1 MALTTQAD
9 LRRSRAELGRQ
20 GFRFALTGGF
30 VALVYV
36 GTTTLL
42 AEVIGLDFEASLAI
56 GFIVAITTHFTL
68 QRLFVWKHSSAFA
81 LPLHHQLVR
90 YLAMAGIQYG
100 ITAAVTATVPRGLGV
115 DPELV
120 YLPVVADSD
129 AYELRRLPLADLS
142 SRDRLGGRATAGAG
156 GA

>member
-56 GFIVAITTHFTL
+56 GYAVAIATHFTL
-68 QRLFVWKHSSAFA
+68 QRLFVWKHPSAFA

-90 YLAMAGIQYG
+90 YLAMAGFQYVV
-100 ITAAVTATVPRGLGV
+100 TAAADRNRAPRPRCRPRARVLARGSN
-115 DPELV
+115 
-120 YLPVVADSD
+120 SD

-142 SRDRLGGRATAGAG
+142 SHD
-156 GA
+156 

>member
-9 LRRSRAELGRQ
+9 VSNRSRAELGRQ
-20 GFRFALTGGF
+20 GFRFALAGGC

-42 AEVIGLDFEASLAI
+42 HEVTGLDFEAALAI
-56 GFIVAITTHFTL
+56 GFAVALATHFTL
-68 QRLFVWKHSSAFA
+68 QRLFVWKHPSAFA

-100 ITAAVTATVPRGLGV
+100 ITAAVTATVPRALGV

-120 YLPVVADSD
+120 YLPVVAI
-129 AYELRRLPLADLS
+129 LTLINFVVFR
-142 SRDRLGGRATAGAG
+142 SRIFHPAID
-156 GA
+156 

>member
-9 LRRSRAELGRQ
+9 ARRSRAELGRQ

-42 AEVIGLDFEASLAI
+42 HEAVGLDFEAALAI
-56 GFIVAITTHFTL
+56 GFAVAIATHFTL

-90 YLAMAGIQYG
+90 YLTMAGIQYG
-100 ITAAVTATVPRGLGV
+100 VTAAVTATVSRALGV

-120 YLPVVADSD
+120 YLPVVAI
-129 AYELRRLPLADLS
+129 LTLTNFVVFR
-142 SRDRLGGRATAGAG
+142 SRIFHPAID
-156 GA
+156 

>member
-1 MALTTQAD
+1 MASTTRTD

-42 AEVIGLDFEASLAI
+42 AEVVGLPFEVSLAM
-56 GFIVAITTHFTL
+56 GFTVAMATHFNL

-81 LPLHHQLVR
+81 LPLHHQLIR
-90 YLAMAGIQYG
+90 YLGMAGIQYG
-100 ITAAVTATVPRGLGV
+100 ITAAVTAIVPRALGV

-120 YLPVVADSD
+120 YLPVVGILTLINFAVF
-129 AYELRRLPLADLS
+129 R
-142 SRDRLGGRATAGAG
+142 SRIFHPAID
-156 GA
+156 

>member
-1 MALTTQAD
+1 M
-9 LRRSRAELGRQ
+9 
-20 GFRFALTGGF
+20 
-30 VALVYV
+30 
-36 GTTTLL
+36 
-42 AEVIGLDFEASLAI
+42 
-56 GFIVAITTHFTL
+56 AITTHFTL

-100 ITAAVTATVPRGLGV
+100 ITAAVTATVPRALGV

-120 YLPVVADSD
+120 YLPVVGILTLI
-129 AYELRRLPLADLS
+129 ELRRLPLADLS
-142 SRDRLGGRATAGAG
+142 SRDRLGGRSTAGAR